1 MNGLQIIMLLF
12 SLIAVGVD
20 VYAIVAIVRSPA
32 LKYKPLWIIG
42 SLFGFLGLGINWT
55 NPNDIVFEFGIQI
68 PVFQVM
74 FFMQTR
80 ELAVKTMFPIIA
92 LVALARSSAATEQP
106 QTGESA
112 PDGAD

>member
-74 FFMQTR
+74 FFYADTR
-80 ELAVKTMFPIIA
+80 IGGQDDVSNHR
-92 LVALARSSAATEQP
+92 ARRIGPKLGGDRAAADRGVR
-106 QTGESA
+106 TGR
-112 PDGAD
+112 G